1 MLPIRG
7 ADGPERGEDLELDA
21 VTDAVLAADPTGI
34 VFGDV
39 LRETYDQ
46 LYDPSRTGRYSW
58 TQLRKTEKTHMGTLV
73 EINVHR
79 AYEFND
85 GTAMDYEIAG
95 VDVDCK
101 YSQTL
106 GGWEFP
112 PEAYDGGHLC
122 LVVWASDE
130 LSRFHVGLVRATP
143 NGLGAP
149 NRDMKRKLVGRG
161 MDRVRW
167 LFRDA
172 PLPENLLLHL
182 DEDRRERIFAA
193 GGRRNSG
200 QRRVDMLFRLVQQR
214 LVNRASVEAAAQQKD
229 PMKRARDARKRDRL
243 GGEGILVL
251 GHQEHDPDVARDLG
265 LPVPGKGQFV
275 SARVVLAEGTSRAL
289 AAEIEGEWWRLA
301 SEDDPVV
308 PAPLMPRVSRRATE
322 E

>member
-1 MLPIRG
+1 V
-7 ADGPERGEDLELDA
+7 RGEDIELDA
-21 VTDAVLAADPTGI
+21 VADAVFAADPTGT
-34 VFGDV
+34 VFGDI

-79 AYEFND
+79 AFEFGD
-85 GTAMDYEIAG
+85 GESMDYEIAG
-95 VDVDCK
+95 VEVDCK

-112 PEAYDGGHLC
+112 PEAYDAGHLC

-130 LSRFHVGLVRATP
+130 LSRFSVGVVRATLDA
-143 NGLGAP
+143 LGAP
-149 NRDMKRKLVGRG
+149 NRDMKRKLVGVG
-161 MDRVRW
+161 IDRVRW
-167 LFRDA
+167 LFHHA

-182 DEDRRERIFAA
+182 DDDLRARIFAA
-193 GGRRNSG
+193 GGPRNSG
-200 QRRVDMLFRLVQQR
+200 QRRVDMLFRLVQRR

-229 PMKRARDARKRDRL
+229 PMKRARDARRRDRL

-265 LPVPGKGQFV
+265 LPFPRKGQFV
-275 SARVVLAEGTSRAL
+275 SARVAPAEPGAPAAT
-289 AAEIEGEWWRLA
+289 AEIEGELWRLA
-301 SEDDPVV
+301 NDDDPVV
-308 PAPLMPRVSRRATE
+308 PAPLMPRSSRRPAE
-322 E
+322 D